1 MWWSV
6 LNRCVYP
13 NCNVL
18 SSGLFCAVGFSPP
31 SPSSILCRP
40 SKKHLLSIRKKRTK
54 KEKLMHKLID
64 PALPITKTPPTEN
77 VLFQPWK
84 YHANTYLKK
93 KILFSTWKKK
103 TEVLCCPEKRKNKN
117 PMHLKNLDW
126 KIARHPSRQ
135 QLWSRRMIIISQF
148 LLRTKALCRRMR
160 EKSICL
166 I

>member
-1 MWWSV
+1 M
-6 LNRCVYP
+6 
-13 NCNVL
+13 
-18 SSGLFCAVGFSPP
+18 F
-31 SPSSILCRP
+31 CRP
-40 SKKHLLSIRKKRTK
+40 DCSARLDFLRHRHRPSYVVHQENTSCPLGRNGQK
-54 KEKLMHKLID
+54 KEELMHKIID
-64 PALPITKTPPTEN
+64 PTLPITKTPPTEN

-135 QLWSRRMIIISQF
+135 QLWSRRMIIISARKPF
-148 LLRTKALCRRMR
+148 AGGW
-160 EKSICL
+160 EKSPFVWFRTIQ
-166 I
+166 